1 MRTFKSFKGFNK
13 DLSCKGYHYVE
24 GQTYEMPEEDI
35 NLCTKGFHSCIIP
48 LQCYHYYTPLSGVF
62 HDVDISG
69 AMEISK
75 SNSKIVSSKI
85 TIGHDMS
92 AKSIIERTFDVIE
105 SIDNDP
111 DQYAGTELEEFAYN
125 INESCRKGSIV
136 RSDMDFSIA
145 ACDKEDPVYNGLCI
159 NTSHHSIAASI
170 GNHKGVA
177 VSQGMTVAASVGKN
191 NIVCSS
197 GSNSIVASIGPSN
210 TVLAQEKGCI
220 GVGIGGV
227 NRLVAQEEGSMVMA
241 CGDNS
246 VAKGAL
252 NSFITFAHMST
263 DDQNKS
269 FIDKAI
275 TIKIDGVTFK
285 ADTWYKLED
294 GEIRPA

>member
-13 DLSCKGYHYVE
+13 DLTCKGYQYVE

-35 NLCTKGFHSCIIP
+35 NLCTKGYHSCIIP
-48 LQCYHYYTPLSGVF
+48 LQCYHYYTPISGVF

-69 AMEISK
+69 EMEISK

-85 TIGHDMS
+85 TIGHDMN

-111 DQYAGTELEEFAYN
+111 DQYAGTELEDFANN

-136 RSDMDFSIA
+136 RSDMEFTITASEKEDSCYNGASINTGHHAIA
-145 ACDKEDPVYNGLCI
+145 A
-159 NTSHHSIAASI
+159 AI
-170 GNHKGVA
+170 GNHKSVA

-191 NIVCSS
+191 NIICSS
-197 GSNSIVASIGPSN
+197 GSNSVIASVGASN
-210 TVLAQEKGCI
+210 TILAQEKGCI

-227 NRLVAQEEGSMVMA
+227 NRMVAQEEGSMVVV
-241 CGDNS
+241 CGDDS
-246 VAKGAL
+246 VGKGVL

-263 DDQNKS
+263 DEQNKS
-269 FIDKAI
+269 FIDNVI
-275 TIKIDGVTFK
+275 TIKIDGVSYK
-285 ADTWYKLED
+285 AGSWYKLEN
-294 GEIRPA
+294 GVVKEA